1 MYKCN
6 AATCVDV
13 YQAALMRRGTPK
25 HACLQIVLYIYIYIY
40 IYTYIYIYIYIIS
53 TTKVRLDNQVR
64 LQVYIINYC
73 QICMLLLLIFV
84 FFLYSKFRK

>member
-25 HACLQIVLYIYIYIY
+25 HACLQIVLYIYIYING
-40 IYTYIYIYIYIIS
+40 TNLVLRQS
-53 TTKVRLDNQVR
+53 R
-64 LQVYIINYC
+64 
-73 QICMLLLLIFV
+73 ICSFSFK
-84 FFLYSKFRK
+84 FFDIRCAS